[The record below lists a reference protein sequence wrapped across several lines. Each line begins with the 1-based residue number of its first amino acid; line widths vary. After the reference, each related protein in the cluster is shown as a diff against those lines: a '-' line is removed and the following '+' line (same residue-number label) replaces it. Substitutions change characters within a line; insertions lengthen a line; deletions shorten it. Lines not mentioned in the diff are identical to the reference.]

1 MINRNEIIRLSQEGL
16 LEESIQEL
24 YDQAPCGYF
33 SVLPD
38 GTFIKINNTFLK
50 WLGYEV
56 SELLYVKK
64 LQDLL
69 SVGDAIYYETHFFP
83 LLQMQGFLNEI
94 NFSLRCSNGRML
106 PTLLNTVLVRDTEDK
121 PALFRTTVFDIT
133 DRKKYELELMR
144 AKIKAEEAARVK
156 AEFLSTVSH
165 EIRTPINAIVGMVHL
180 MGNTPLTAQQA
191 EYLSVLELSTD
202 NLLKLIN
209 NVLDF
214 SKIEAGKV
222 SLDEES
228 VNIRDLVNTVL
239 HGFTAKAEE
248 KGLVLKYEIDE
259 RVPETLEVDALK
271 LVQVLNNLISNAIK
285 FTDKGQVALKMQL
298 KGQVRGSVLLYFE
311 VADTGIG
318 IPASKLDLIFEEFA
332 QANSEINRTYGGTGL
347 GLAISQ
353 RLLGLYNSVLQVE
366 SEPGKGSRF
375 FFNLSL
381 KIGKEAPRKQHH
393 TVGVIPAK
401 GLKLLLVE
409 DNKINVYV
417 LSQYL
422 QNWGIA
428 FDVAHDGQEALEQVV
443 KNDYDLIL
451 MDLQMPVMDGYEATR
466 RIRSMEGEKYKRLP
480 IIALTASAKVEY
492 EGRLAAAGMDDLLA
506 KPFNPDILYNL
517 IASHSTA
524 KGQPEQKQ
532 ADQAIPSFDLST
544 FNDLMA
550 DDPVGMLDLINIT
563 MATLKEA
570 GAALAKAIQERDA
583 AHFQYWAQ
591 KLETSLELLQAKQLQ
606 DALVQGA
613 ELLKNLPETSK
624 QLEEVEHTISEQFR
638 LILAGLEERLKAAL

>member
-1 MINRNEIIRLSQEGL
+1 M
-16 LEESIQEL
+16 EESIQEL

-38 GTFIKINNTFLK
+38 GTFIKINQTFLK

-69 SVGDAIYYETHFFP
+69 PVGDAIYYETHFFP

-106 PTLLNTVLVRDTEDK
+106 PTLLNTVLVRDTEQK

-133 DRKKYELELMR
+133 DRKKYEQELMR
-144 AKIKAEEAARVK
+144 AKLKAEDAARVK

-165 EIRTPINAIVGMVHL
+165 EIRTPINAIVGIVHL
-180 MGNTPLTAQQA
+180 LGNTPLTAQQA

-228 VNIRDLVNTVL
+228 VYTWDLISTVI
-239 HGFTAKAEE
+239 HGFEAKAAE
-248 KGLVLKYEIDE
+248 KRLILKYDIDE
-259 RVPETLEVDALK
+259 RVPKILQVDALK

-285 FTDKGQVALKMQL
+285 FTDKGQVALTVEL
-298 KGQVRGSVLLYFE
+298 REQVRDSVTLHFD

-318 IPASKLDLIFEEFA
+318 IPASKLGLIFEEFA
-332 QANSEINRTYGGTGL
+332 QANPDINRTYGGTGL

-375 FFNLSL
+375 FFNLNL
-381 KIGKEAPRKQHH
+381 KVGKEAPRKPP
-393 TVGVIPAK
+393 TTAAAGTPVS

-428 FDVAHDGQEALEQVV
+428 FDVAHNGQEALEQVA
-443 KNDYDLIL
+443 KKDYDLIL

-466 RIRSMEGEKYKRLP
+466 KIRSMEGEKYKQLP
-480 IIALTASAKVEY
+480 IIALTASAKAEY
-492 EGRLAAAGMDDLLA
+492 EGKLAAAGMNDLLA

-517 IASHSTA
+517 IATHSTGKREPA
-524 KGQPEQKQ
+524 LERQ
-532 ADQAIPSFDLST
+532 DQAIPAFNLST

-550 DDPVGMLDLINIT
+550 DDPVGMLDLINVT

-570 GAALAKAIQERDA
+570 GAALAKAIQKRDLSQF
-583 AHFQYWAQ
+583 HYWEQ
-591 KLETSLELLQAKQLQ
+591 KLETSLELLQARQLQ
-606 DALVQGA
+606 AALVQGI
-613 ELLKNLPETSK
+613 ELLKNPSGASE
-624 QLEEVEHTISEQFR
+624 QLEKVEHTISEQFR
-638 LILAGLEERLKAAL
+638 LILAGLEERLKAAT